1 MPANHATATLGLPV
15 ALLVPSIL
23 GWGVSGFLAG
33 IGFAV
38 ILTAMERRNVLED
51 LSLLRVGVW
60 GAAGAAVASL
70 LVFLVMGVL
79 PFLGFELALV
89 QAMKA
94 GVLGAISAAGTT
106 KLAKSGS
113 DARALSG

>member
-1 MPANHATATLGLPV
+1 
-15 ALLVPSIL
+15 
-23 GWGVSGFLAG
+23 
-33 IGFAV
+33 
-38 ILTAMERRNVLED
+38 MERRNVLED

-70 LVFLVMGVL
+70 LVLLVMGVL
-79 PFLGFELALV
+79 PFLGIELALV

-113 DARALSG
+113 DALALSG